1 MLKKFF
7 NKKTVIITGHRGFK
21 GSWLSLWLSILGAK
35 VVGLSIDTP
44 SSPSL
49 FNALNLKK
57 RIIDI
62 KVDIRNLKKINKIFN
77 KFKPDYVFHLAA
89 QPLVKKSYNKPL
101 YTFTTNFLGTLNV
114 LHILKDLKKQ
124 CTAIIITSDKSYRNF
139 ELSRGYRENDILGG
153 DDPYSASK
161 AAAEMMIRS
170 YVNCFFKNKKN
181 KKKVLIGIAR
191 AGNVIGGGDWSAD
204 RLVPDCVKFWSK
216 KKKVIIRNPRSTR
229 PWQFVLE
236 VIWGYILFAIK
247 LRKNSKL
254 HGEVFNFGP
263 GPGVNKNVLEVVKE
277 MKKHWEDVDWK
288 VSIKKEKIESALLKL
303 NSSKAKSILKWNT
316 LFNFKETIKAVVNW
330 YKNFYISKKNIL
342 DFSIKQILD
351 YQKKINL
358 RV

>member
-49 FNALNLKK
+49 FNALNLKN

-89 QPLVKKSYNKPL
+89 QPLVKKSYKKPL

-114 LHILKDLKKQ
+114 LHILKDLKKE
-124 CTAIIITSDKSYRNF
+124 CTAVIITSDKSYRNF
-139 ELSRGYRENDILGG
+139 ELSRGYKENDILGG

-170 YVNCFFKNKKN
+170 YVNCFFKNKKR
-181 KKKVLIGIAR
+181 VLIGIAR
-191 AGNVIGGGDWSAD
+191 AGNVIGGGDWSED

-216 KKKVIIRNPRSTR
+216 KKKVIIRNPKSTR

-263 GPGVNKNVLEVVKE
+263 GPNVNKNVLEVVKE
-277 MKKHWEDVDWK
+277 MKKHWEDVNWR
-288 VSIKKEKIESALLKL
+288 VSTKKEKIESALLKL
-303 NSSKAKSILKWNT
+303 NSNKAKSILKWNT

-358 RV
+358 KV